1 MGWHES
7 ILSKTSEG
15 PRTCGAMVA
24 QRPED
29 MLAALLDQP
38 ERLRQVSSTV
48 ERLQGVGVQLDTA
61 VTILLP
67 HLFFSVVPS
76 SRNSY

>member
-1 MGWHES
+1 
-7 ILSKTSEG
+7 
-15 PRTCGAMVA
+15 
-24 QRPED
+24 

-67 HLFFSVVPS
+67 HLFC
-76 SRNSY
+76 

>member
-1 MGWHES
+1 
-7 ILSKTSEG
+7 
-15 PRTCGAMVA
+15 
-24 QRPED
+24 

-67 HLFFSVVPS
+67 HYYSYTFQLSACLCSLFES
-76 SRNSY
+76 